1 MPGFTGDGGDDV
13 VGWLG
18 VQKVLDFINRA
29 SQLVDP
35 KAHVPRETKARK
47 VTRFMDMHSGGGSKE
62 KWDYIYIEAPES
74 EAIVIFLNRFG
85 HSPHRVTCT
94 CCGTDYSINEEDS
107 LEEATEFYLD
117 AGEKLSDYLER
128 DEILFIRDEDIKPD
142 ERVGDVR
149 KQGFVWVD

>member
-1 MPGFTGDGGDDV
+1 MGLHIHRGPRKRSDSD
-13 VGWLG
+13 LS
-18 VQKVLDFINRA
+18 QSLRA
-29 SQLVDP
+29 L
-35 KAHVPRETKARK
+35 
-47 VTRFMDMHSGGGSKE
+47 
-62 KWDYIYIEAPES
+62 
-74 EAIVIFLNRFG
+74 
-85 HSPHRVTCT
+85 PHRVTCT
-94 CCGTDYSINEEDS
+94 CCGTDYSIYEEDS